1 MLNNDCD
8 FVQIGDE
15 WNDSVLQVFV
25 LMYAD
30 HTAILAEGERGMSDV
45 LKTVETYC
53 DRWKLDINCRK
64 TKITLLTKTKEE
76 DSKIEKK

>member
-1 MLNNDCD
+1 MLK
-8 FVQIGDE
+8 
-15 WNDSVLQVFV
+15 VLV

-30 HTAILAEGERGMSDV
+30 DTVISGEDERGINNA

-64 TKITLLTKTKEE
+64 TKIILFTKRK
-76 DSKIEKK
+76 DYVRNYNFLFRGSKLK